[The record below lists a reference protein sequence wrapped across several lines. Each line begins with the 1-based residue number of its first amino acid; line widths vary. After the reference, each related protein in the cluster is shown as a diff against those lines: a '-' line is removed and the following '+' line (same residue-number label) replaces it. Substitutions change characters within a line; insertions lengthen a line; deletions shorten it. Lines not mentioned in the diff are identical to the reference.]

1 MSFFATIPK
10 IRTTLFH
17 LKKINK
23 LFHLKKINKVSIAS
37 CCVQKQKNKNEQC
50 PTLNAFAMSGVD
62 IFPKQRSNVLQ

>member
-10 IRTTLFH
+10 IRTT
-17 LKKINK
+17 